1 MPTRRSFV
9 LLLTAFLFYLL
20 ANQTQVGWL
29 YVVAAMLA
37 GVVPAGWWLGRSGL
51 RRLTAARQVRAG
63 AQPDLHEGDE
73 ASVHLALQ
81 LPGRGW
87 WSSPAALLRLTESC
101 PLAAPDHPAQALPIF
116 VPGIPAGGEVQLAYD
131 VLIDRRGLHQFPP
144 LRVESRA
151 PFGLF
156 RRRRRLEIPTR
167 VLVYPE
173 VRPLARLEMLDIRP
187 LAEQVRLHSGRSSEV
202 MGVRPYRTGD
212 SPRHIHWRSV
222 ARRQQLMTKEFAEEA
237 QPGLTLALDVFA
249 HPYPAPAGKHTPFEW
264 GVKLAASIGEYAHR
278 RRYPLHLAADSSAL
292 PAPAGPVSWPVLL
305 DYLARIQPA
314 GRRTLVDLLA
324 MPRLPTFLAVILPWP
339 NDDVAA
345 LLALRQR
352 QRAGL
357 LAVLLDPASF
367 PAGGPS
373 AAPLA
378 AELGAAGV
386 PTRLVRFDPAG
397 GWAEQL

>member
-1 MPTRRSFV
+1 M
-9 LLLTAFLFYLL
+9 AI
-20 ANQTQVGWL
+20 
-29 YVVAAMLA
+29 
-37 GVVPAGWWLGRSGL
+37 
-51 RRLTAARQVRAG
+51 
-63 AQPDLHEGDE
+63 
-73 ASVHLALQ
+73 
-81 LPGRGW
+81 
-87 WSSPAALLRLTESC
+87 
-101 PLAAPDHPAQALPIF
+101 AP
-116 VPGIPAGGEVQLAYD
+116 
-131 VLIDRRGLHQFPP
+131 
-144 LRVESRA
+144 S
-151 PFGLF
+151 
-156 RRRRRLEIPTR
+156 
-167 VLVYPE
+167 
-173 VRPLARLEMLDIRP
+173 
-187 LAEQVRLHSGRSSEV
+187 RSS
-202 MGVRPYRTGD
+202 
-212 SPRHIHWRSV
+212 S
-222 ARRQQLMTKEFAEEA
+222 
-237 QPGLTLALDVFA
+237 
-249 HPYPAPAGKHTPFEW
+249 
-264 GVKLAASIGEYAHR
+264 KLAASIGEYAHR